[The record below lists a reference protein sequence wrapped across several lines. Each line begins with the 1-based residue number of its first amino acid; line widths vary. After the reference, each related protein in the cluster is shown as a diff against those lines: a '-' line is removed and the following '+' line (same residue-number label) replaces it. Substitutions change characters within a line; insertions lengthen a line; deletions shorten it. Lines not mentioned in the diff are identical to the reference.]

1 MNASGLR
8 SVVIDVT
15 QMQAVSYRL
24 PPWSYSEEEIAGYST
39 ELERHLE
46 LPGFRATTAREG
58 GRLVGV
64 AYGFPGPERIP
75 DGAAFYGPVVAAL
88 GRARADELLSGH
100 PFEVVQVMVE
110 PASQRQG
117 IGRALLERL
126 IADMG
131 RAWLVTLPESPASRL
146 YRSAGW
152 QPLQPHLSLWGRE
165 LEVWV
170 RGL

>member
-1 MNASGLR
+1 MSR
-8 SVVIDVT
+8 PI
-15 QMQAVSYRL
+15 
-24 PPWSYSEEEIAGYST
+24 
-39 ELERHLE
+39 
-46 LPGFRATTAREG
+46 F
-58 GRLVGV
+58 
-64 AYGFPGPERIP
+64 
-75 DGAAFYGPVVAAL
+75 PVVAAV

-110 PASQRQG
+110 PATQRQG

-152 QPLQPHLSLWGRE
+152 QPLQLRLSLWGRE

-170 RGL
+170 RGP